1 MGCDCGQVCGGGRLN
16 LKVAAL
22 GDVGPGECARA
33 ISGAWANYGVYLPF
47 VGDSQLLKLR
57 W

>member
-1 MGCDCGQVCGGGRLN
+1 MGCDCGQVSGGGRLN
-16 LKVAAL
+16 LKVAAF
-22 GDVGPGECARA
+22 GDVGPGECART

-47 VGDSQLLKLR
+47 VADGQIVKLR